1 MPTYLRPGV
10 YIEESLNAL
19 APSVGAASE
28 TVAAFIGAN
37 NRGPSA
43 PTVVTSWNSYVSQ
56 YGSWNGDNKLPIAV
70 KLFFDNG
77 GAACYVKR
85 VTAGS
90 PVAATRTLTDGAGT
104 PVNIAT
110 ITAKN
115 VGLWGNSIRV
125 TVTASALAGRKDVA
139 IAYPDADTIVES
151 FTDLTFTDTTD
162 SRYGVSFIN
171 SRSKYVVAASLSTAS
186 QPTNISSQVLASGAD
201 GTAPS
206 AANLSAATSAF
217 DVVNNSLLLNVPG
230 LTDATNVNVV
240 LAYAE
245 SRDDVFVI
253 IDAKGGEATVPSATD
268 TVANQL
274 TLAATYTATS
284 LGAVYYPLV
293 TIADPTVSTVGA
305 TKLVNAGGAIAGLY
319 STTDSSR
326 GVFKAPAGLSAR
338 LSDVVAA
345 DSLTNAEL
353 DSLNS
358 AVAPVNPIKYVSG
371 SGFVVMGART
381 VKAGY
386 ADRYIPV
393 RRSLIYLRKALID
406 LTQYAIFEPND
417 AVLWRSMNAT
427 VSAFLADFWSQG
439 GLRGDTPT
447 DAFFVK
453 CDEELNTVPVI
464 DEGKVIIEVGVAL
477 QRPAE
482 FVIVR
487 IGQFDGGATVTV
499 TA

>member
-1 MPTYLRPGV
+1 M
-10 YIEESLNAL
+10 
-19 APSVGAASE
+19 
-28 TVAAFIGAN
+28 
-37 NRGPSA
+37 
-43 PTVVTSWNSYVSQ
+43 
-56 YGSWNGDNKLPIAV
+56 
-70 KLFFDNG
+70 
-77 GAACYVKR
+77 
-85 VTAGS
+85 
-90 PVAATRTLTDGAGT
+90 
-104 PVNIAT
+104 
-110 ITAKN
+110 
-115 VGLWGNSIRV
+115 
-125 TVTASALAGRKDVA
+125 
-139 IAYPDADTIVES
+139 
-151 FTDLTFTDTTD
+151 
-162 SRYGVSFIN
+162 
-171 SRSKYVVAASLSTAS
+171 
-186 QPTNISSQVLASGAD
+186 
-201 GTAPS
+201 
-206 AANLSAATSAF
+206 
-217 DVVNNSLLLNVPG
+217 
-230 LTDATNVNVV
+230 
-240 LAYAE
+240 
-245 SRDDVFVI
+245 
-253 IDAKGGEATVPSATD
+253 
-268 TVANQL
+268 
-274 TLAATYTATS
+274 
-284 LGAVYYPLV
+284 
-293 TIADPTVSTVGA
+293 
-305 TKLVNAGGAIAGLY
+305 
-319 STTDSSR
+319 
-326 GVFKAPAGLSAR
+326 
-338 LSDVVAA
+338 
-345 DSLTNAEL
+345 TNAEL